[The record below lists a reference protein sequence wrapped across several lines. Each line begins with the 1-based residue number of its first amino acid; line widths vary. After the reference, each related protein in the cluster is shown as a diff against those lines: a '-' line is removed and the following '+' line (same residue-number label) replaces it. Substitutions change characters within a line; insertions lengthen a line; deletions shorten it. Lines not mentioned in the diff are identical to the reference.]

1 MSNRGKS
8 LVLTL
13 ILVSCC
19 LPLAA
24 QTYTLQTFSIP
35 YAPGFSTYALGIN
48 NRGAIAG
55 YFEHWLGGPFRG
67 FKRDANGVVERP
79 IDDPNAGVPLTVPSG
94 INDSGVIVGYYGANR
109 NFFGGFVLD
118 HGVFTNLALGT
129 STLILGIN
137 NAGDFVGFFD
147 LHGFVRSNGVV
158 SQIDYPGAVY
168 TYCRGIAADSTI
180 VGDFRAV
187 NYKSYG
193 FIRGPAGQFK
203 AFQISGKFTTANGVN
218 NAVHKIVG
226 SYGKGHGYVY
236 DYITGLV
243 TTVDWPDPNT
253 HQTIVTGINSQGI
266 IVGWAQIKD
275 PQKGLQPPFSF
286 IGTPQ

>member
-1 MSNRGKS
+1 MSNRCKS
-8 LVLTL
+8 LVLSF
-13 ILVSCC
+13 IMVAGC

-67 FKRDANGVVERP
+67 FKRDANGVVEGP

-94 INDSGVIVGYYGANR
+94 INDSGVIVGYYGATR

-118 HGVFTNLALGT
+118 HGVFTNVAIGT

-137 NAGDFVGFFD
+137 NAGDFVGSFD
-147 LHGFVRSNGVV
+147 GHGFVSNHGVV
-158 SQIDYPGAVY
+158 SQIDFPGGGL
-168 TYCRGIAADSTI
+168 TSCTGIATDGTI
-180 VGDFRAV
+180 VGDHIDIFHR
-187 NYKSYG
+187 SHG
-193 FIRGPAGQFK
+193 FLRGPAGQFK

-218 NAVHKIVG
+218 NAAHQIVG

-253 HQTIVTGINSQGI
+253 HQTVITGVNSQGV